1 MLSSL
6 PLQSETASIS
16 AKNRP
21 YMYGSVFKLQE
32 NVVATT
38 AFFVEASPGATS

>member
-6 PLQSETASIS
+6 PLQSETASS

-21 YMYGSVFKLQE
+21 YKYGSVFKLQE